1 MDVYSHRVF
10 IESQRSKA
18 DRQVANSLLRCWKTI
33 GLPDY
38 MQLDNQLNFRGSN
51 RYPRSM
57 GLVIR
62 LCLHFEVTPVFIP
75 IAEPW
80 RNAYI
85 EKFNDTLII
94 RSTNLTT
101 LNGLENN
108 TFIGLFCF
116 KKFQNRLISLM
127 FMYHI
132 VTLIYD
138 IIGCFFISYHRNIF
152 WLIENVTCQLFDRL
166 RHRCREE

>member
-38 MQLDNQLNFRGSN
+38 LQLDNQLNFRGSN
-51 RYPRSM
+51 RYPRSL

-62 LCLHFEVTPVFIP
+62 LCLHFEVTPVFIT

-80 RNAYI
+80 RNGYI
-85 EKFNDTLII
+85 EKFNDTYD
-94 RSTNLTT
+94 
-101 LNGLENN
+101 
-108 TFIGLFCF
+108 
-116 KKFQNRLISLM
+116 KKFFRRQWFTSYAALKRQSKK
-127 FMYHI
+127 FS
-132 VTLIYD
+132 TL
-138 IIGCFFISYHRNIF
+138 S
-152 WLIENVTCQLFDRL
+152 
-166 RHRCREE
+166 